1 MSVEIASRRVDWDDE
16 KAATNVKKHGIKF
29 EDAARIFL
37 DDRRLDYYDEKHSE
51 EEDRYITIGMVNAV
65 LFVVY
70 TERGATTRLISA
82 RRATKR
88 EKERYYGQYTD
99 L

>member
-16 KAATNVKKHGIKF
+16 KAATNLKKHGIKF

-37 DDRRLDYYDEKHSE
+37 DDNRLDYFDEKHSE

-88 EKERYYGQYTD
+88 EKERYYGQYTH